1 MINMMKNFFPV
12 PTGNNTV
19 EKFRNNILQ
28 SQVRSTPRLSM
39 PVDHAGLLHQ
49 LWGWT
54 LQKRKNRVPHDG
66 NHVCGSPV
74 RWHSVGTGSWMIS
87 GRLPLG
93 LLSSGT
99 TWDGRLS
106 TTWVLICCC
115 SIIPLVKDTYENVI
129 PSVYTDDDTMVLY
142 ALWPLLRW
150 PSYIISD
157 TYAGPASINVTA
169 YTWDGELISNNVY
182 SGKVER
188 GSAQMIYQIKQSLFC
203 GM

>member
-1 MINMMKNFFPV
+1 M
-12 PTGNNTV
+12 
-19 EKFRNNILQ
+19 
-28 SQVRSTPRLSM
+28 
-39 PVDHAGLLHQ
+39 
-49 LWGWT
+49 
-54 LQKRKNRVPHDG
+54 
-66 NHVCGSPV
+66 
-74 RWHSVGTGSWMIS
+74 
-87 GRLPLG
+87 
-93 LLSSGT
+93 
-99 TWDGRLS
+99 
-106 TTWVLICCC
+106 
-115 SIIPLVKDTYENVI
+115 KDTYENVI

-142 ALWPLLRW
+142 ALWLLFRW